1 MLYMDKCSILVI
13 EVNDAKQRVVGLVRA
28 DRAVDFE
35 LGVLWT
41 LYAYVILI
49 LPFDR
54 IMEGRVRLTLF
65 FH

>member
-41 LYAYVILI
+41 LYACVILI